1 MPHIFVDILLSLLFI
16 LLHTTLIKYLAIGT
30 IAPDILLLW
39 IVYLAIREGQIAGTT
54 AGFFIG
60 LVLDL
65 FSGKDGML
73 GLAALSKTV
82 GGFFAGYFYNENKT
96 FQTLGGYQF
105 ILGVVVVS
113 IAHNL
118 VYFLIFLQGSEVTL
132 WDAILLY
139 GMPTTLYTAA
149 MGLLPMFAFARK
161 YLS

>member
-16 LLHTTLIKYLAIGT
+16 LLQTTLIKYLAIGT

-39 IVYLAIREGQIAGTT
+39 IVYLAIREGQMAGTT

-65 FSGKDGML
+65 LSGKDGML

-82 GGFFAGYFYNENKT
+82 GGFCAGYFYNENKT